1 MLPREQAYQ
10 NDPFRRF
17 DRLWCL
23 AQFKTAAKLMDR
35 YFDIYFYG
43 NFPRHGKSVFNDH
56 NERVRSLV
64 PPKILLEFH
73 PKDGWGP
80 LCEFLPKDILAYEF
94 PKINETAAWKAAFRT
109 GQLCKKS
116 RLLASV

>member
-1 MLPREQAYQ
+1 
-10 NDPFRRF
+10 
-17 DRLWCL
+17 
-23 AQFKTAAKLMDR
+23 MDR

-43 NFPRHGKSVFNDH
+43 NFPRHRKSVFNDH
-56 NERVRSLV
+56 NERARNLV
-64 PPKILLEFH
+64 PPERLLEFH

-109 GQLCKKS
+109 GSFDLTLIIPIS
-116 RLLASV
+116 VAFLAFEIN